1 MASVVLF
8 LQVRILI
15 AVGLVLAVLLVRH
28 RYTPRHLLSLCR
40 ETVQVKI
47 LLLVLGI
54 FFFKQTILT
63 TGAVASLSYFLQTLA
78 VPEFVVLGIF
88 ALLVGLITGT
98 VSYSM
103 GIIFPV
109 VMAATG
115 GQISM
120 PLAVFVFIAGF
131 TGAMFTPMHLCL
143 SLTVDFFRADLRQVL
158 RMLVLPEAALIAIAA
173 TVYIITV

>member
-78 VPEFVVLGIF
+78 VPVL
-88 ALLVGLITGT
+88 AHRVLLSTDAQLARRSAEDVITR
-98 VSYSM
+98 
-103 GIIFPV
+103 
-109 VMAATG
+109 
-115 GQISM
+115 
-120 PLAVFVFIAGF
+120 AVAEVRVPDR
-131 TGAMFTPMHLCL
+131 TPG
-143 SLTVDFFRADLRQVL
+143 R
-158 RMLVLPEAALIAIAA
+158 
-173 TVYIITV
+173 

>member
-40 ETVQVKI
+40 ETVQIKI